1 MLAAFVSE
9 AAPKDPLSVL
19 EIGDRPEPEVPDGWT
34 TVQVKAVS
42 LNHHDLFSLQG
53 IGLPAERMPMIL
65 GTDAAGLDEDGNEVV
80 VHGVVT
86 GTPGWSGDETL
97 DPKRTLFSELHQG
110 TMAEKV
116 AVPRRNL
123 LPKPAE
129 LSFAEAACL
138 PTAWL
143 TAYRMLFVRSGL
155 RPGQTVLVQGASGG
169 VATALVALG
178 SRAGYRMWVT
188 GRSEEK
194 RAAALELGAEQAF
207 ESGARLPERVDGVME
222 TVGEATW
229 SHSVKSLKPGGVIV
243 TSGATTGFNPGAELN
258 RVFFTQLSVIGST
271 MGTRDELEDLIAMCA
286 VTGVRPQIDVELP
299 LADAREGFARMLEGR
314 TNGKIVFTV

>member
-1 MLAAFVSE
+1 VLAAFVS
-9 AAPKDPLSVL
+9 APAPKDPLSVL
-19 EIGDRPEPEVPDGWT
+19 EVGDRPTPEVPEGWT

-53 IGLPAERMPMIL
+53 IGLPAERMPMVL

-80 VHGVVT
+80 VHGVVS
-86 GTPGWSGDETL
+86 TPGWTGDETL
-97 DPKRTLFSELHQG
+97 DPKRSLFSELHQG
-110 TMAEKV
+110 TMAEQV

-155 RPGQTVLVQGASGG
+155 RPGSTVLVQGASGG
-169 VATALVALG
+169 VATALIRLG
-178 SRAGYRMWVT
+178 SAAGYRVWVT

-194 RAAALELGAEQAF
+194 RTAALALGADQVF
-207 ESGARLPERVDGVME
+207 ETGARLPERVDGVME

-229 SHSVKSLKPGGVIV
+229 SHSIKSLRPGGVVV
-243 TSGATTGFNPGAELN
+243 TCGATTGFNPGAELN

-271 MGTRDELEDLIAMCA
+271 MGTRDELEDLIQMCR

-299 LADAREGFARMLEGR
+299 LAQAREGFARMLEGR
-314 TNGKIVFTV
+314 TAGKIVFTL